1 MMVIVEILIY
11 LFFATVMSWLA
22 SLAWKHERKKVSLI
36 SDSKEILGYEES
48 SSHWNVY
55 LTWFVIFFTVIAGIR
70 WRVGSDSVTYAVMF
84 RDNRIAEGSTEPLFQ
99 LMIKLVNRF
108 GFHFSV
114 GLGLMAFIQIYFIT
128 KSLERY
134 QYILIFIPFV
144 LFGGRYWGD
153 LMGACRQ
160 MMVACIF
167 MWALKFVV
175 ERKMIYYFIA
185 IGICYLIHNSS
196 LLLLPIYFIPVRLRI
211 LQHRYILLVI
221 LLICVIIGQSPSF
234 AALSSYV
241 EEFSMFIG
249 YERTATVLSDSLKS
263 DVLGER
269 LAFGPIM
276 LSFLLIS
283 MYIIW
288 YGPVL
293 EEKYETQMPQFYLWY
308 NVSFLYASAYF
319 LVCNLG
325 HIFIRPIQYLE
336 LAQMYMASLTL
347 CYFFKERKQYENRT
361 LSIIS
366 FTVIVLITLIW
377 GIIKSGGSQNDIFV
391 YKTFFFQ

>member
-1 MMVIVEILIY
+1 MMVIIEILIY
-11 LFFATVMSWLA
+11 FFFATVMSWLA
-22 SLAWKHERKKVSLI
+22 SLGWKHEREKVSF
-36 SDSKEILGYEES
+36 SEDSNDLSVYEGS

-70 WRVGSDSVTYAVMF
+70 WNVGSDSIAYAVMF

-99 LMIKLVNRF
+99 LMIKLVNEC

-144 LFGGRYWGD
+144 LFGGRYWQD

-160 MMVACIF
+160 MMAACIF

-175 ERKMIYYFIA
+175 ERRMIHYFII

-211 LQHRYILLVI
+211 LQHRYILLTI
-221 LLICVIIGQSPSF
+221 LLVCVIIGQSPSF
-234 AALSSYV
+234 AALASYV
-241 EEFSMFIG
+241 EEFAIFIG
-249 YERTATVLSDSLKS
+249 YDRNATVLSDSLKS

-269 LAFGPIM
+269 LSFGPIM

-308 NVSFLYASAYF
+308 NISFFYASAYF

-336 LAQMYMASLTL
+336 LAQMYMTSLTL
-347 CYFFKERKQYENRT
+347 WYLLTEWKQYGGRP
-361 LSIIS
+361 LSAILFI
-366 FTVIVLITLIW
+366 VIVELTLTW
-377 GIIKSGGSQNDIFV
+377 GIVKSGASHNILV